1 MALFINT
8 NIASEQAQKNLGN
21 NQAKLA
27 VSFAR
32 LSSGLRIN
40 SAKDDAAGL
49 AISES
54 LKSQVRSFNVA
65 ERNAS
70 DGISM
75 AQTAEGALGE
85 VHDILGRM
93 RELAVQASNGSLTST
108 DRGFLQTEFGS
119 LQSEITRIQGSAKFN
134 GRQLVGSSAE
144 TITLQVGLDNTS
156 SDQIAVTL
164 GGVSLA
170 TIAGTSTALSG
181 TNASSAL
188 AALSTID
195 DAISAVSTSRAGF
208 GAAMNRL
215 DVATANIQTMR
226 LNLSA
231 ANSRIVDVDVAD
243 ETASLSKNQVL
254 TQAGISVL
262 SQANGLPQLAFGLIG
277 R

>member
-1 MALFINT
+1 MGIFIQT
-8 NIASEQAQKNLGN
+8 NVASIEAQKNLSY
-21 NQAKLA
+21 NQSQLQ
-27 VSFAR
+27 VSFNR
-32 LSSGLRIN
+32 LSSGFRIN

-54 LKSQVRSFNVA
+54 LKAQIRSFGVA

-75 AQTAEGALGE
+75 AQTAEGALNE
-85 VHDILGRM
+85 VHGILGRM
-93 RELAVQASNGSLTST
+93 RELAVQAANGSLTST
-108 DRGFLQTEFGS
+108 DRGFLQTEFSS

-134 GRQLVGSSAE
+134 GRILVGSTPE

-170 TIAGTSTALSG
+170 TISGSSVLISGSTASG
-181 TNASSAL
+181 AL
-188 AALSTID
+188 ASLSTID
-195 DAISAVSTSRAGF
+195 TAISDVSTSRSSF

-215 DVATANIQTMR
+215 ETAQASIQTMR

-231 ANSRIVDVDVAD
+231 ANSRIRDVDVAT
-243 ETASLSKNQVL
+243 ETSVLARNQ
-254 TQAGISVL
+254 VL
-262 SQANGLPQLAFGLIG
+262 SQAGVSVLAQANQLPQLALNLLGG
-277 R
+277 